1 MEHCYFTGSPNCHRH
16 HIFYGAYRKK
26 SEEYG
31 FVIPLAQHLHE
42 FTPESVHGNPNKGLD
57 LKLKQMAQRYF
68 EEHYGTREEF
78 IQVFGKNRL

>member
-1 MEHCYFTGSPNCHRH
+1 MEHCYFTGNTQVHIH
-16 HIFYGAYRKK
+16 HIYYGPYRKA
-26 SEEYG
+26 SEKYG
-31 FVIPLAQHLHE
+31 FVIPLAYYLHE

-78 IQVFGKNRL
+78 VEVFGKNRL